1 MNQYSF
7 NKICKKVKPK
17 EKHLNKILLSFVSG
31 GVLAVLLQGI
41 SSLLF
46 YEFAFSKEDA
56 NLITTF
62 GFIATVILFT
72 GLGLYDVGAQYLGAG
87 LFIPI
92 SGFANSLSSSALEA
106 KNEGLIYGIGSN
118 MFKLAGSVL
127 TYGFVTAYIL
137 AILTYIIQGR

>member
-1 MNQYSF
+1 M
-7 NKICKKVKPK
+7 
-17 EKHLNKILLSFVSG
+17 
-31 GVLAVLLQGI
+31 QGI